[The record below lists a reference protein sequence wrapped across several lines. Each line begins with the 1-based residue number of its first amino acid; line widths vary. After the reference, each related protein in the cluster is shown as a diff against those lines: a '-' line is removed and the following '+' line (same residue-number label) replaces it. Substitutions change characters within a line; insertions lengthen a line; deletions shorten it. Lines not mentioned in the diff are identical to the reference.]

1 MTRTA
6 ARSLCGTG
14 SRAWRRPRRPTP
26 TSAPTSR
33 RPPPPRRK
41 SSARRRSVGA
51 RRGPPF
57 SANPSQGRRKQA
69 ARAFAD
75 GGGRVG
81 GGAGAAA
88 QHTGLLCRDRRPEP
102 RPHPAAAAPPS
113 KRRRLHRK
121 DRMAGGRPWRGSF
134 VWGLGGGGHCS
145 GGPRGPAYV
154 PSTRNAPPP
163 GKSRLVTPAW
173 QKPMRKSSGAKET
186 ESRLRRNGME
196 GSTCGLSSVLNHR
209 SLSRYAN
216 ATQCNTSWWLSS
228 EIPCFSASGNFGV

>member
-1 MTRTA
+1 
-6 ARSLCGTG
+6 
-14 SRAWRRPRRPTP
+14 
-26 TSAPTSR
+26 
-33 RPPPPRRK
+33 
-41 SSARRRSVGA
+41 
-51 RRGPPF
+51 
-57 SANPSQGRRKQA
+57 
-69 ARAFAD
+69 
-75 GGGRVG
+75 
-81 GGAGAAA
+81 
-88 QHTGLLCRDRRPEP
+88 
-102 RPHPAAAAPPS
+102 
-113 KRRRLHRK
+113 
-121 DRMAGGRPWRGSF
+121 MAGGRGLLLSIRVFCAGTAALSPDPTPLPQPHPAKEEDSTERTGWQAGGRGGAVLF
-134 VWGLGGGGHCS
+134 GGWGGGGHCS